1 MFNELMDKQKINNY
15 ELIDKKMKEISRMYD
30 NENNANLRK

>member
-30 NENNANLRK
+30 HENNANLRK

>member
-30 NENNANLRK
+30 NENNSNLRK